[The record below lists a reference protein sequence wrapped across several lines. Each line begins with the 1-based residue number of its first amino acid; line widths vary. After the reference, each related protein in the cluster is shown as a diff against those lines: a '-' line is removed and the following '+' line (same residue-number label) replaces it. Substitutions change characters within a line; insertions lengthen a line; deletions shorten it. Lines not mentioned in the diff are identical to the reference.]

1 MKQQCFEDICGCTV
15 DSCPITYSMK
25 MIGGKWRPIIIMRIA
40 QNINRF
46 GVLHRGIDGI
56 SKNMLTRELR
66 ELEKNDIISRKIY
79 EDKYQAV
86 GSKILALGKAYNSS
100 VSSYNARLKP
110 SVRNLQKLQGQPK
123 DLIDMESV
131 PVDVIP
137 VIESLEAE
145 NEEE

>member
-66 ELEKNDIISRKIY
+66 DLEKNNIISRKIY
-79 EDKYQAV
+79 AEIPPRVEYSLTK
-86 GSKILALGKAYNSS
+86 KGKS
-100 VSSYNARLKP
+100 L
-110 SVRNLQKLQGQPK
+110 
-123 DLIDMESV
+123 V
-131 PVDVIP
+131 PVLDKLNDWSCNAWSKLYEVFCCWKCFDIKRYN
-137 VIESLEAE
+137 VSFHIIFISLDFSY
-145 NEEE
+145 